1 MMPEDYMNNCAHQF
15 VRHQQRCFCFCSYKV
30 MLANDVNAAV
40 DTGVGGGGVKAGGWG
55 GGSWARSPSLNSPR
69 SNVQTAAEF

>member
-1 MMPEDYMNNCAHQF
+1 MMPEDYMNNCAQQF

-40 DTGVGGGGVKAGGWG
+40 DTGVGGGG
-55 GGSWARSPSLNSPR
+55 
-69 SNVQTAAEF
+69 